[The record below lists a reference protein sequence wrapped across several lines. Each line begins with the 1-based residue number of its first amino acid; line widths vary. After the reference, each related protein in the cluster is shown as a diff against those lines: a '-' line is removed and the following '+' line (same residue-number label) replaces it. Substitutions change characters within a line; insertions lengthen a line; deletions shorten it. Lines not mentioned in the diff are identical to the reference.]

1 MRKGIIGA
9 LAASLAAAAIPAT
22 AAEQLKGKTAW
33 DFQFQSIDGSPLPLS
48 KFEGNVLLVVNVASF
63 CGFTPQ
69 YEGLQALHEK
79 YKERGLTVVGVP
91 SNDFGD
97 QEPGDSKEIK
107 KFCQGT
113 YGITFPL
120 TGKETL
126 SGPKA
131 HPFYAWARQDLGWLN
146 APKWN
151 FHKYLVGRNGKLVTS
166 FFSTTKPSSSK
177 LVKAVE
183 EQLAQG
189 TMSKPK

>member
-1 MRKGIIGA
+1 MRKAIIGA
-9 LAASLAAAAIPAT
+9 LTSLVAAALPVA
-22 AAEQLKGKTAW
+22 AAESVNGKTAW
-33 DFQFQSIDGSPLPLS
+33 DFNFQAIDGSPMPLS

-79 YKERGLTVVGVP
+79 YKGQGLTVVGVP
-91 SNDFGD
+91 SNDFGK
-97 QEPGDSKEIK
+97 QEPGDAKEIK

-120 TGKETL
+120 TAKETL

-151 FHKYLVGRNGKLVTS
+151 FHKYLVGRNGQLVSS
-166 FFSTTKPSSSK
+166 FFSTTAPDSSRI
-177 LVKAVE
+177 VKAVE

-189 TMSKPK
+189 TMSKPDQ